1 MVTASG
7 SASRPESSAPSL
19 AGASGSIACVTL
31 DPQTAY
37 ATRVEARRAELG
49 LLDQQDRKLSLAR
62 AVVAVLALAALIVT
76 ASRPIAV
83 VGLALA
89 GFAFVALVV
98 VHEKLARRLARA
110 RRRVAFYETALS
122 RTRGEWAGKGDAGV
136 RFLDPA
142 HPNAIDLDLFGRGSL
157 FERMSTART
166 HAGQDQLAAW
176 LKHPS
181 PLTELRERQRAVAE
195 IGPRLDLRED
205 LAALGAEAHRAVDST
220 ALSRWVAATPVSVP
234 HRLRLAAFVSS
245 AAVLTAL
252 SGWAVGLW
260 EAAPFQLA
268 TIAVAICH
276 WRGRVFSR
284 QVLEG
289 IGRPVHDLQ
298 TLTELFERIGA
309 ERFESP
315 RLVELHAS
323 LSAAGEPPSRPIAQ
337 LGRWLEVHESK
348 GNVFFAVISFFLVWD
363 LQLAIAVEGW
373 RRRFG
378 QGVSVWLRS
387 LGEIEALVSLSTYA
401 FENPRDPYPVF
412 DEAGPLFLAEG
423 LAHPLLSEA
432 RAVRNDLRL
441 DAERQMLVITGSN
454 MSGKSTLMRT
464 VGINTV
470 LALAG
475 APVRATALR
484 LSPLA
489 VGASIRI
496 QDSLQDGESRF
507 YAEIKRVRQVLD
519 IARGDTPL
527 LFLLDEIFDGTNSA
541 ERRVGAE
548 AVVRSLLNLRA
559 IGLVTSHDLA
569 LAEIAVS
576 LAPRAT
582 NVHFEDHLE
591 GDRMAFDY
599 KIKPGPV
606 QRGNA
611 LGLMRAV
618 GLEV

>member
-1 MVTASG
+1 
-7 SASRPESSAPSL
+7 
-19 AGASGSIACVTL
+19 VTL
-31 DPQTAY
+31 DPQAAY
-37 ATRVEARRAELG
+37 TTRLEARRAELA
-49 LLDQQDRKLSLAR
+49 LLELKDGQLSLAR
-62 AVVAVLALAALIVT
+62 GIVGVIALLALVVT
-76 ASRPIAV
+76 ATRPVAV

-89 GFAFVALVV
+89 AMVFVILVII
-98 VHEKLARRLARA
+98 HEKLARRLSRA
-110 RRRVAFYETALS
+110 RRRVAFYEAA
-122 RTRGEWAGKGDAGV
+122 RARAAGDWIGRGDPGA

-157 FERMSTART
+157 YERLCTART

-181 PLTELRERQRAVAE
+181 PIPQLRERQRAIAE
-195 IGPRLDLRED
+195 IGSRLDLRED
-205 LAALGAEAHRAVDST
+205 LAVLGAEARRAVDST
-220 ALSRWVAATPVSVP
+220 ALLKWASAPPVEVP
-234 HRLRLAAFVSS
+234 QGLRLAAFAFS
-245 AAVLTAL
+245 TASFVTL
-252 SGWAVGLW
+252 LGWALGFW
-260 EAAPFQLA
+260 EAVPFQ
-268 TIAVAICH
+268 IAAIGVGICV
-276 WRGRVFSR
+276 WRSR
-284 QVLEG
+284 SFAFQVLSD
-289 IGRPVHDLQ
+289 IGRPVHDLE
-298 TLTELFERIGA
+298 TLTEIFDRLDA

-315 RLVELHAS
+315 RLTALHGA
-323 LSAAGEPPSRPIAQ
+323 LSAEGASPSRPIAK
-337 LGRWLEVHESK
+337 LGRWLEIHDSK
-348 GNVFFAVISFFLVWD
+348 GNVFFAVLAFFLVWD
-363 LQLAIAVEGW
+363 LQLAAAVEGW
-373 RRRFG
+373 RRRYG
-378 QGVSVWLRS
+378 QGITVWLHA
-387 LGEIEALVSLSTYA
+387 LGEIEALVSLGGYA
-401 FENPRDPYPVF
+401 FENPADPFPTF
-412 DEAGPLFLAEG
+412 EENGPCFHGEG
-423 LAHPLLSEA
+423 IAHPLLPLG
-432 RAVRNDLRL
+432 RAIRNDVRL
-441 DAERQMLVITGSN
+441 DGERQMLVITGSN

-475 APVRATALR
+475 APVRALALR

-519 IARGDTPL
+519 IARGDLPL
-527 LFLLDEIFDGTNSA
+527 LFLLDEMFDGTNSA

-548 AVVRSLLNLRA
+548 AVVRSLVDRRA

-576 LAPRAT
+576 LHPRAQ

-591 GDRMAFDY
+591 GERMAFDY

-606 QRGNA
+606 ERGNA

>member
-1 MVTASG
+1 VTQ
-7 SASRPESSAPSL
+7 E
-19 AGASGSIACVTL
+19 
-31 DPQTAY
+31 PQAAY
-37 ATRVEARRAELG
+37 ETRVEARRAELL
-49 LLDQQDRKLSLAR
+49 LLDQRDRRLSLGR
-62 AVVAVLALAALIVT
+62 GIVATVAFLALIAT
-76 ASRPIAV
+76 GSRPIAV

-89 GFAFVALVV
+89 ALIFIVLV
-98 VHEKLARRLARA
+98 IIHEKLARRLARA
-110 RRRVAFYETALS
+110 RRRVLFYETALA
-122 RTRGEWAGKGDAGV
+122 RTRGDWIGRGDQGL

-142 HPNAIDLDLFGRGSL
+142 HPSAIDLDLFGRGSMY
-157 FERMSTART
+157 ERLCTART

-176 LKHPS
+176 LQHGS
-181 PLTELRERQRAVAE
+181 PIAVLSERQGAVRE
-195 IGPRLDLRED
+195 LGPRLDLRED
-205 LAALGAEAHRAVDST
+205 LAVLGAEVQRAVDST
-220 ALSRWVAATPVSVP
+220 ALSRWASTDPVPVP
-234 HRLRLAAFVSS
+234 HRLRMVAFVLTG
-245 AAVLTAL
+245 AVFASLA
-252 SGWAVGLW
+252 GWALGFW

-268 TIAVAICH
+268 TIAVFICT
-276 WRGRVFSR
+276 WRARAFSN
-284 QVLEG
+284 QVLSG

-298 TLTELFERIGA
+298 TLTEIFDRLGK
-309 ERFESP
+309 ERFEAP
-315 RLVELHAS
+315 RLVELHAA
-323 LSAAGEPPSRPIAQ
+323 LSANGEPPARPIAQ
-337 LGRWLEVHESK
+337 LGRWLEIHESK
-348 GNVFFAVISFFLVWD
+348 GNVFFAVLSFFLLWD
-363 LQLAIAVEGW
+363 LQLAAAVEGW

-378 QGVSVWLRS
+378 PGVTVWLKT
-387 LGEIEALVSLSTYA
+387 LGEIEALVSVGTYA
-401 FENPRDPYPVF
+401 FENPVDPF
-412 DEAGPLFLAEG
+412 ANLEESGPCFHAEG
-423 LAHPLLSEA
+423 IAHPLLSLT

-441 DAERQMLVITGSN
+441 DRERQMLVITGSN
-454 MSGKSTLMRT
+454 MSGKSTLLRT

-475 APVRATALR
+475 VPVRAISLR

-519 IARGDTPL
+519 IAKGETPL

-548 AVVRSLLNLRA
+548 AVVRSLLNRGAL
-559 IGLVTSHDLA
+559 GLVTSHDLA
-569 LAEIAVS
+569 LAEIALS
-576 LAPRAT
+576 LSPRAL